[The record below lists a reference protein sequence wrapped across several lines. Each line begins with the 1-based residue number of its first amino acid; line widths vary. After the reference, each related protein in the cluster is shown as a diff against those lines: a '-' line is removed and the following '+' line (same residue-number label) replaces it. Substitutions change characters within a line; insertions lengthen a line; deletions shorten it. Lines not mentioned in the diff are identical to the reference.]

1 MFGGA
6 PSGPAATSRPM
17 PQAAGGGGQVEPG
30 DGTAATGV
38 LRAEQGPFTCG
49 NCTHFD
55 GQGSCDHPEIV
66 ADPEVNGQ
74 VAEGDFCGGTRYK
87 SKTAQGGQ
95 GGEDQTAGAGEAGE
109 AGGGAAG
116 DTTNDQGGYA

>member
-1 MFGGA
+1 MRAMSPRVPEHGGD
-6 PSGPAATSRPM
+6 PGET
-17 PQAAGGGGQVEPG
+17 EPG
-30 DGTAATGV
+30 DGSKQSGYA
-38 LRAEQGPFTCG
+38 GPQFAPFSCS

-55 GQGSCDHPEIV
+55 GQGSCDHPQV
-66 ADPEVNGQ
+66 QSDPEVNGQ
-74 VAEGDFCGGTRYK
+74 VESEGCCNFFK

-95 GGEDQTAGAGEAGE
+95 GGEDQRAGAGEAGE